1 MKLEEEI
8 EKLADYCLSC
18 VSKPCRSGCP
28 LGNDITEFIKC
39 IKEKEYKKA
48 YEVLLDTTV
57 MQPICGR
64 ICPHSKQCQ
73 GKCVRG
79 IKGEPVHIGILE
91 KFIRRYGN
99 REKLGNKETRRR

>member
-1 MKLEEEI
+1 MEEEI
-8 EKLADYCLSC
+8 QKLASYCLSC
-18 VSKPCRSGCP
+18 KTKPCRSGCP

-39 IKEKEYKKA
+39 IKEKGYKKA

-57 MQPICGR
+57 LQPICGR

-79 IKGEPVHIGILE
+79 IKGEHVSIGKLE
-91 KFIRRYGN
+91 SFIRRYGDKRELEN
-99 REKLGNKETRRR
+99 RKARRR